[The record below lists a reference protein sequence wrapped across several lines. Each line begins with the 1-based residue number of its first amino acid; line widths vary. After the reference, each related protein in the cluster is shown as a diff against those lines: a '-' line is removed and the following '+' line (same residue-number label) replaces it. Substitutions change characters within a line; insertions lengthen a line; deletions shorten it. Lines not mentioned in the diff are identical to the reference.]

1 MVRFSLDDDVLKRV
15 FIPDLDSILSYFRK
29 EPIDEQSLKI
39 ALKKARMP
47 FVHVSDNNHGKERM
61 RGFEDTTTGNQN
73 LEQVQ
78 QAIVLLEANKISY
91 EGHYEDIPAVPL
103 EVNDVNYMIRVGKTT
118 PMQFAP
124 IPHRLSR
131 LVVAKS
137 LSFKDE
143 QVEKEIKR
151 ESKKL
156 KFCQINE
163 KNIKNRLSHLSNLEK
178 NNMLNFNQIVTKKK
192 PKYTKKFL
200 PAGKTVPNYDSLLAD
215 ITAKR
220 AAVDVALVSA
230 SSNANNF
237 SCDTSL
243 DPKGDITKYRESMQA
258 VKNALHDYRKSIR
271 NLIVAVAQAGGEKI
285 PSPTPNEK

>member
-1 MVRFSLDDDVLKRV
+1 MSLAEKGETSTKRVPGAISQQALDALTINAGKMGRFSLDDDVLKRV

-151 ESKKL
+151 ESR
-156 KFCQINE
+156 NE
-163 KNIKNRLSHLSNLEK
+163 DEFKIVIDNLRVLRLL
-178 NNMLNFNQIVTKKK
+178 FDFT
-192 PKYTKKFL
+192 P
-200 PAGKTVPNYDSLLAD
+200 G
-215 ITAKR
+215 R
-220 AAVDVALVSA
+220 
-230 SSNANNF
+230 
-237 SCDTSL
+237 L
-243 DPKGDITKYRESMQA
+243 DRIISR
-258 VKNALHDYRKSIR
+258 
-271 NLIVAVAQAGGEKI
+271 
-285 PSPTPNEK
+285 